1 MSSALSGIAS
11 ILTPTTLLLMLG
23 GTVMGLIAGA
33 LPGISA
39 TMAVALL
46 VPFTF
51 SMPPLQ
57 GLALL
62 GAIYMSAICGGNF
75 SAILINTP
83 ECTLRPS
90 APRST
95 AIPWPSR
102 AADGEAIIVA
112 TVGSVIGGIFGVI
125 ALAFLAPPLAK
136 VALKFGPPEYFWVAV
151 FGSPS
156 SLRCAPSHW

>member
-1 MSSALSGIAS
+1 MSPILSGILS

-23 GTVMGLIAGA
+23 GTVLGLVAGA

-51 SMPPLQ
+51 SMEPLK

-62 GAIYMSAICGGNF
+62 GAIYMSAIYGGSF

-83 ECTLRPS
+83 GTPS
-90 APRST
+90 SIGTTFDVYPLAKQGLG
-95 AIPWPSR
+95 WQ
-102 AADGEAIIVA
+102 AIIVA
-112 TVGSVIGGIFGVI
+112 PIASLIGGLLGV
-125 ALAFLAPPLAK
+125 ASLPFLAPLLANL
-136 VALKFGPPEYFWVAV
+136 ALKFGPPY
-151 FGSPS
+151 
-156 SLRCAPSHW
+156 